1 MSEEPKKE
9 VKNEIKINKNK
20 SNKNKTQIEF
30 DMFKVLS
37 TIKKEGSYK
46 QDNCI
51 FELYKGYK
59 PSEYEES
66 DDTPKYFVDIKN
78 AQCNYIGIL
87 SKNLNKE
94 LYGYSLYDNGDE
106 YFGQWNSDSKEGFG
120 IYYFKEKEKD
130 ESKIYH
136 IYIGEFQDNKKSG
149 EGAYFK
155 IKKFE
160 QEKEK
165 ENVPIDFVFEVGYF
179 SKDYFQSGV
188 IYSIEDEKR
197 KIYKGKLNNV
207 GEKEDDNGEIY
218 ENENQIFN
226 GCIKNNIM
234 INGRII
240 VLKKE
245 ENEIIEKQ
253 EAYYF
258 ERKDNKKESEEINF
272 DYRKGEENDE
282 NLIKKMKEI
291 FEIYDC
297 DKLKE
302 IYMKAIEFR
311 ENIKSQDN
319 FQYIKDLDFDVMVKE
334 EFKKM
339 YGKYIFMD

>member
-149 EGAYFK
+149 EGKKKKMCLLISCSKWDIFLK
-155 IKKFE
+155 IISKVVLYIVSKTK
-160 QEKEK
+160 KEK
-165 ENVPIDFVFEVGYF
+165 FIKEN
-179 SKDYFQSGV
+179 
-188 IYSIEDEKR
+188 
-197 KIYKGKLNNV
+197 
-207 GEKEDDNGEIY
+207 
-218 ENENQIFN
+218 
-226 GCIKNNIM
+226 
-234 INGRII
+234 
-240 VLKKE
+240 
-245 ENEIIEKQ
+245 
-253 EAYYF
+253 
-258 ERKDNKKESEEINF
+258 
-272 DYRKGEENDE
+272 
-282 NLIKKMKEI
+282 
-291 FEIYDC
+291 
-297 DKLKE
+297 
-302 IYMKAIEFR
+302 
-311 ENIKSQDN
+311 
-319 FQYIKDLDFDVMVKE
+319 
-334 EFKKM
+334 
-339 YGKYIFMD
+339 